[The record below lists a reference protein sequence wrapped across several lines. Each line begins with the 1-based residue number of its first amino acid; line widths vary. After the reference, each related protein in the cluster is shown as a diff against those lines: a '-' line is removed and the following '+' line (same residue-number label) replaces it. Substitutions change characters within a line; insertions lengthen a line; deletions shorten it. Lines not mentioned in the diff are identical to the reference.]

1 MPIRIVRKTLWA
13 LAFLALVAP
22 VIAPAAAYRAAG
34 AVSSPGPPHPQE
46 VTVTYDLPWWTVDG
60 GGISASAGGGY
71 ILSGTV
77 GQPDAGARQ
86 SGGAYTLAGGF
97 WFSRTASAR
106 RIYLPIAMLNIP

>member
-13 LAFLALVAP
+13 LASLALVALA
-22 VIAPAAAYRAAG
+22 IAPAVAHRTAG
-34 AVSSPGPPHPQE
+34 AASSSGPPHPQA
-46 VTVTYDLPWWTVDG
+46 VTATYDLPWWTVDG
-60 GGISASAGGGY
+60 GGVSASAGGGY

-106 RIYLPIAMLNIP
+106 RIYLPIAMLNLP